1 MKVGDL
7 VRCTKDNDEHQ
18 GRIGLV
24 MEVEWHD
31 FGEGHLPRCIKD
43 GFWVCYIGNCD
54 WDYHWDNEFEVISES
69 RQSS

>member
-7 VRCTKDNDEHQ
+7 VRCTTDDQHQ
-18 GRIGLV
+18 GRIGLI

>member
-24 MEVEWHD
+24 VEVEWHD

>member
-43 GFWVCYIGNCD
+43 GFWVCYLGNCD

>member
-54 WDYHWDNEFEVISES
+54 WDYHWDNEFEVISEKKNY
-69 RQSS
+69 